1 MNGFGIVVGLILSV
15 FSLNAQ
21 AKVPAETE
29 ISKYLLKTLK
39 IEKDDASRYL
49 LSHQKLEEIR
59 IGFGSDIYAEDGKL
73 NENVREAL
81 LSTFAPESAKVLH
94 KLFLAAGR
102 DRYANAMLIGP
113 AGAGKSFTIDQL
125 VTLLT
130 FGMVPEFLE
139 IQFGLRENDSPFLKD
154 LRDGLLENTQIVVI
168 DHDLLS
174 LDNTKPGNA
183 FAKADVRMRAL
194 LADIFRKAR
203 EDFETNKIRTVF
215 ILEEVA
221 TLPPLVQQTL
231 KRLLDRTGFKTSSA
245 TKIEKGQES
254 GYSVIAVTTPPE
266 YRKMIEAD
274 SAVERRY
281 EKVDLLEPSEEEA
294 LAVMKRKRDSFTNR
308 YGFVLAD
315 DVLVY
320 LISMRKLFA
329 NPPLAM
335 PDSVLKILDGLMLW
349 ATDPRNRKHDIEI
362 TIGEAYEYLVRQ
374 SHLPAETWLPTG
386 DNRPPLWNLTDR
398 VKQHVIGQDAA
409 VEQITKR
416 LKTGRT
422 TAFREVPVFF
432 LMGPSASGKN
442 TIVSAI
448 NQEMFGHDGAHLKFD
463 LSGSTESRMRMIFEV
478 GPDGGLP
485 LLVQAFDNGPPNGAI
500 ILDEGKD
507 LPSDQFDI
515 LKTVVEDGIIRPKG
529 IDTRPRPLGL
539 NAIFIMGQWGE
550 ELFEGKSDI
559 EIARIL
565 KTTDERQLVEILK
578 KGSADRRKGAVPMA
592 LIQRAIRSGG
602 LVLLPPVRKSLY
614 AEIVKLSLKDVIDN
628 FKRTSQVVLSVGD
641 DLVGAVADIG
651 VQNSMSPRGL
661 DGVLKD
667 LTETAIMEAQDEGL
681 PMRGVILNL
690 KLNEQRTE
698 VVVQRLSEGK
708 VANEYKSPVKSLLR
722 SRCSSLLETTE
733 NETGRK

>member
-1 MNGFGIVVGLILSV
+1 MGLCLVLTSGTARATLP
-15 FSLNAQ
+15 S
-21 AKVPAETE
+21 ETE
-29 ISKYLLKTLK
+29 VSKYLLKTLK
-39 IEKDDASRYL
+39 IEKDEASRYL
-49 LSHQKLEEIR
+49 LSRQKIEEVKL
-59 IGFGSDIYAEDGKL
+59 GFGDDVFDQDGRL
-73 NENVREAL
+73 TENVRGGL
-81 LSTFAPESAKVLH
+81 LSTFAPESATVLH
-94 KLFLAAGR
+94 KLFLAMGR
-102 DRYANAMLIGP
+102 DRYANGMLIGP

-130 FGMVPEFLE
+130 FGLIPEFLE
-139 IQFGLRENDSPFLKD
+139 VQLGIKENDSPFLKD
-154 LRDGLLENTQIVVI
+154 MRDAFLGNTQIVVI

-194 LADIFRKAR
+194 LADVFREAR
-203 EDFETNKIRTVF
+203 KDFETRKIRTIF

-245 TKIEKGQES
+245 TNIERGQEA

-266 YRKMIEAD
+266 YRRMIEAD

-281 EKVDLLEPSEEEA
+281 EKVNLLEPTEDEVLSI
-294 LAVMKRKRDSFTNR
+294 LKRKRDSFTNR

-362 TIGEAYEYLVRQ
+362 TIAEAYEYLVRQ
-374 SHLPAETWLPTG
+374 SHLPAETWLPTE
-386 DNRPPLWNLTDR
+386 DDRPPLWNLTER
-398 VKQHVIGQDAA
+398 VMRHVIGQNEA
-409 VEQITKR
+409 VSTIARR

-463 LSGSTESRMRMIFEV
+463 LSGSTESRMRTIFEA

-485 LLVQAFDNGPPNGAI
+485 LLIQAFDNGPPNGAI

-529 IDTRPRPLGL
+529 LDSRPRPLGL
-539 NAIFIMGQWGE
+539 NAIFITGQWAE
-550 ELFEGKSDI
+550 ELFEGKDDV
-559 EIARIL
+559 EIARIV
-565 KTTDERQLVEILK
+565 KNIDERQLIEILK
-578 KGSADRRKGAVPMA
+578 RGGSDRRKGAVPMA

-602 LVLLPPVRKSLY
+602 LILLPPVRKSAYKDVVQLN
-614 AEIVKLSLKDVIDN
+614 LKDIIQN
-628 FKRTSQVVLSVGD
+628 FKRTSLVDLSVSD
-641 DLVGAVADIG
+641 DLIAYVAEIG
-651 VQNSMSPRGL
+651 VENSMGPRGL

-667 LTETAIMEAQDEGL
+667 VTETAIMEAQDEGL
-681 PMRGVILNL
+681 PMRGVHLHLTLNP
-690 KLNEQRTE
+690 QRTE
-698 VVVQRLSEGK
+698 VIVRQLTGEK
-708 VANEYKSPVKSLLR
+708 IEKEYKSQIKSLLR
-722 SRCSSLLETTE
+722 SRCTSILETT
-733 NETGRK
+733 KK